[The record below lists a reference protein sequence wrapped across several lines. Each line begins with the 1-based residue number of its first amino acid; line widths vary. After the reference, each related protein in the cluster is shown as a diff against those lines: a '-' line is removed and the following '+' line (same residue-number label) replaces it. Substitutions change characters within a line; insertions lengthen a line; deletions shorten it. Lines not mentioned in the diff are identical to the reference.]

1 MIHPTEHGYTY
12 RGLVTLDTT
21 GQLTFDPALP
31 ETDLAA
37 WTEQIWKAL
46 EKFTLLSFPVRT
58 QALALIQASDGEVAD
73 IPRALLREQS
83 AVILECRS
91 EQFEVLAFRS
101 VALDFGEGWVSSIP
115 VGYGHSA
122 GQNARWIEQQKT
134 EVNREI
140 SFFHEYAPLDRPLML
155 VDVPHHMAGMPM
167 RGGPLPDADSF
178 TFVTP
183 RAYSSL
189 LSQSQVSQPVRHPDG
204 VLWTEVELPAGMTRE
219 ARVLDPHYQGLVG
232 IYSVLLD
239 GSQAAGAWRNAS
251 GKAVPAGG
259 QQLLMQFVV
268 QEQADSGRLAGDLTI
283 RSTVLG
289 SVLRYLDQQ
298 RRPTG
303 PVAVTTTRLYENVVP
318 TRERIRTVRAWRMM
332 VEDYSAWHLR
342 LLQSDLWATEQTAL
356 SRKQQLVTLLDAP
369 PLPTVHEDFKT
380 TGKRLEKVT
389 NGLRDRLK
397 RGWKDLHGVS
407 ILEEAQRLSGFT
419 PGGAASALAIYLWRV
434 ARQVYRIDETV
445 LNALLKDTQ
454 KIDDLPTEQLQYLPQ
469 QAVYL
474 PTPGLESSLG
484 EALHGAFIAQSTS
497 QGQPVIIVTLHT
509 NQSHLESYVLPLGPK
524 VNIRTSVESA
534 LLSWQSEDVR
544 ALGFKPDPQPAELVL
559 SVLTAALYLCS
570 VNTEATVHGS
580 HTKNDPKSG
589 LAQGNT
595 LWDVGI
601 RLGAALRKAASQT
614 DESRQTTT
622 GRGSSEVKPHLRRAH
637 FHLFRHGPKTLPER
651 PLRLRWLPPI
661 PVKLDLNSE
670 EDLPITVRAVEA

>member
-21 GQLTFDPALP
+21 GQLTFDPTLP
-31 ETDLAA
+31 DPDLAA
-37 WTEQIWKAL
+37 WTEQIWAEL
-46 EKFTLLSFPVRT
+46 EQFSLLSFPDRT
-58 QALALIQASDGEVAD
+58 QALSLIQASDEDVAE
-73 IPRALLREQS
+73 IPQPLQREQS
-83 AVILECRS
+83 AVILERRS
-91 EQFEVLAFRS
+91 DQFEVLAFRS

-115 VGYGHSA
+115 LGYGHSA
-122 GQNARWIEQQKT
+122 EQNARWIEEQKT
-134 EVNREI
+134 ELNREV
-140 SFFHEYAPLDRPLML
+140 SFFHEYALLDRPLML
-155 VDVPHHMAGMPM
+155 LDVPHHMAKIPM

-178 TFVTP
+178 AFVTP

-189 LSQSQVSQPVRHPDG
+189 LGQPQVRHPVRHPDG
-204 VLWTEVELPAGMTRE
+204 VLWTEIELPAGMTRE
-219 ARVLDPHYQGLVG
+219 ARVLDPHCQGLVG
-232 IYSVLLD
+232 IYSVLLE
-239 GSQAAGAWRNAS
+239 GPQAAGAWHNAS
-251 GKAVPAGG
+251 GRAVPAGG

-268 QEQADSGRLAGDLTI
+268 QEQADSGRLTGDLTP

-289 SVLRYLDQQ
+289 SVLHYLDRQG
-298 RRPTG
+298 RPTG
-303 PVAVTTTRLYENVVP
+303 PLAVTTTRLYENVVP
-318 TRERIRTVRAWRMM
+318 ANEHARTGRAWRMM

-342 LLQSDLWATEQTAL
+342 LLQSDLWDTEQTVL
-356 SRKQQLVTLLDAP
+356 SRKQQLITLLDAP

-397 RGWKDLHGVS
+397 RGWKDLHGVTT
-407 ILEEAQRLSGFT
+407 LEEAQRLSGFLA
-419 PGGAASALAIYLWRV
+419 GSAASALAIHLWRV

-445 LNALLKDTQ
+445 LDALLRDTQ

-524 VNIRTSVESA
+524 VNIRASVESA
-534 LLSWQSEDVR
+534 LLSRQSEDVR
-544 ALGFKPDPQPAELVL
+544 ALGFKPDPQVAELVL

-580 HTKNDPKSG
+580 RAGSDPRSG

-595 LWDVGI
+595 LWDVGV
-601 RLGAALRKAASQT
+601 RLGAALRKAAAQT
-614 DESRQTTT
+614 DEPRPTT
-622 GRGSSEVKPHLRRAH
+622 GRSSSEVKPHLRRAH
-637 FHLFRHGPKTLPER
+637 FHLFRHGPMNLTER